1 MMRSVLDTTTQTI
14 ETIWPLSMAQGRA
27 SADQNLIG
35 LRTFV
40 QEVLKRSKTS
50 YSTLLVAIY
59 YLVVVMS
66 GLPKDD
72 FTMEQRIDSD
82 GFRAMQCGRR
92 MFLAALILASKYLQD
107 RNYSTR
113 AWSKIS
119 GLKATEI
126 NANERVFLATVN
138 WKLHMPEAAF
148 QRWERIVLKYSPS
161 SNTPSVPRSSP
172 PACQTWRSIVRQLN
186 PDLDQF
192 DNRGKLISDN
202 DSGYYSENSAPS
214 SRGSSPHAPRNS
226 SATPIAENST
236 TILSTLPVLPPLTLE
251 PTPQDSKSDHRMLP
265 PLQPREGPLP
275 TPQITPHIR
284 SFCTPAVSASGLLP
298 RRPSMCLAMNEHRR
312 SWEESL
318 LDCANSWQTR
328 TDSIPQR
335 HFTHVPSSLSN
346 YSSSPDSVDDLSRFP
361 SRSSSISSVA
371 SSNCALPEPCL
382 AVGAMRRCAD
392 LKMSSL
398 MDFCEESAK
407 RNASLPQLP
416 VPPMCRGSEF
426 YFKERP
432 KPSEPDSRQM
442 VKTVNHAIDKRT
454 TSATD
459 AMRWRSETPRESPTE
474 SAPTVSSS
482 TQPTECSIGISRA
495 SSTEDDE
502 ATPKP
507 RSAVPANVPSLN
519 SQTYQ
524 AAAALVD
531 LTMHENTDSRQVRN
545 LKMNDS
551 RKRGRPLS
559 MDFGLQSAVRDLI
572 RPQSLEDT
580 RSEDK
585 DSAIVIPDDDCVA
598 DSWLLKGGNGSS
610 YSKND
615 ELWATFDRQSESE
628 NRWNNHALAGQVL
641 SSRSVNTSS
650 ESLPRKKTCI
660 PHANNESKL
669 RPTDRKCGP
678 GTGYPRS
685 GCQSK
690 TKIRGE
696 RKPAAEMNHMLRSA
710 RAEHEEMHDLAS
722 RSGRLLYGE
731 VRSW

>member
-1 MMRSVLDTTTQTI
+1 MIDTTTQTI

-66 GLPKDD
+66 KLPKDD
-72 FTMEQRIDSD
+72 FTMEQKIDSD

-92 MFLAALILASKYLQD
+92 MFLTALILASKYLQD

-119 GLKATEI
+119 GLKVAEI
-126 NANERVFLATVN
+126 NANERVFLDTVN

-172 PACQTWRSIVRQLN
+172 AACQTWRSIVRQLN

-192 DNRGKLISDN
+192 DNRGNLISDN
-202 DSGYYSENSAPS
+202 DSGYFSENSPSS

-226 SATPIAENST
+226 SATPISGNPT
-236 TILSTLPVLPPLTLE
+236 TVSPALPVLPPLTLE
-251 PTPQDSKSDHRMLP
+251 PAPQDSKSDHRMLP

-318 LDCANSWQTR
+318 LDCANSWQSR

-346 YSSSPDSVDDLSRFP
+346 YSSSPDSAVDVSRFP

-392 LKMSSL
+392 MKTSSL
-398 MDFCEESAK
+398 RDFCEESANG
-407 RNASLPQLP
+407 NAGLPQLP
-416 VPPMCRGSEF
+416 LPPACRGSEF

-432 KPSEPDSRQM
+432 KLSG
-442 VKTVNHAIDKRT
+442 TNA
-454 TSATD
+454 
-459 AMRWRSETPRESPTE
+459 WRSESQREPHTE
-474 SAPTVSSS
+474 SAVTTASSN
-482 TQPTECSIGISRA
+482 QPTGCPTRISRA
-495 SSTEDDE
+495 SITEDDG

-507 RSAVPANVPSLN
+507 SSAIPANAPPLN

-531 LTMHENTDSRQVRN
+531 LTLNGNTDSKQVRN
-545 LKMNDS
+545 PNTIDS

-559 MDFGLQSAVRDLI
+559 MDFGLQSSVRDLI
-572 RPQSLEDT
+572 RPQSLDEV
-580 RSEDK
+580 RSEDN
-585 DSAIVIPDDDCVA
+585 DSAIVIPDDELVA
-598 DSWLLKGGNGSS
+598 DSWLLKGGTGSS

-615 ELWATFDRQSESE
+615 ELWATFDRQNDSE
-628 NRWNNHALAGQVL
+628 NRWNNHAMAEQAM

-660 PHANNESKL
+660 PLTNNESKL
-669 RPTDRKCGP
+669 QHRKSGP
-678 GTGYPRS
+678 GH
-685 GCQSK
+685 QSK
-690 TKIRGE
+690 TKTRGE

-710 RAEHEEMHDLAS
+710 RAEHVGMHDSAP